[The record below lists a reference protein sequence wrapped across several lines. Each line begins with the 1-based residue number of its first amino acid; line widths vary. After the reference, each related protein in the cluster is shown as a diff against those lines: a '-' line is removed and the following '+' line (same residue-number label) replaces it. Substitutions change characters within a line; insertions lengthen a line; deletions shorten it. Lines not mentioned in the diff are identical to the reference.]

1 MSDQRRFAMNY
12 FETMDWKKI
21 KKDVEHGLEKG
32 MVAVKKGALVVKKK
46 TGELTDEGKRQYK
59 IMTLKS
65 KVHSQM
71 TDLGAR
77 VYSLIGTRSKNPAL
91 DATVKDIVAQ
101 VKKNEVLISA
111 LTKKSAVETKK
122 KKA

>member
-1 MSDQRRFAMNY
+1 MNY
-12 FETMDWKKI
+12 FDTIDWVKI
-21 KKDVEHGLEKG
+21 KKDVEQGLEKG
-32 MVAVKKGALVVKKK
+32 LVAVKKGALVAKKK

-77 VYSLIGTRSKNPAL
+77 VYSLMGSRSKNPAL

-101 VKKNEVLISA
+101 VRKNQVQITALMKKGTA
-111 LTKKSAVETKK
+111 KSR

>member
-1 MSDQRRFAMNY
+1 MNY